1 MEEENKIE
9 ALESKCKSLEVELE
23 KSKEEL
29 EIQVWGL
36 AKTNETI
43 KFLYREL
50 DQKNKELQ
58 KLDKLKTD
66 FINTASHELRAPL
79 TIIKEGISQ
88 ILDGIHGQ
96 ITLEQKKSLTICFG
110 GINQLNHL
118 VGDLLD
124 ISKIEAGKL
133 ELKKEWI
140 DLVSLAKETS
150 VLFYPKAKSIGLEL
164 RDNFCSPAAMA
175 YVDKD
180 SIIRVFTNL
189 IDNAL
194 KFTDKGYIEISVMDK
209 PDCVECYVADTGRG
223 ISEEDSSRVFGKFE
237 QFGGHLRAKERG
249 TGLGLNIC
257 KKIIELQHGEIWMES
272 VLDKGTKFT
281 FTLPKNTGNKIRPE
295 KLDN

>member
-88 ILDGIHGQ
+88 ILDGIYGQ

-140 DLVSLAKETS
+140 NLVSLAKETS
-150 VLFYPKAKSIGLEL
+150 ALFYPKAKSIGLEL
-164 RDNFCSPAAMA
+164 RDNFCSPEAMA
-175 YVDKD
+175 YADKD

-237 QFGGHLRAKERG
+237 QFGVHLRAKERG